1 MVVVLGGALLIT
13 KWRADRAAESSISTA
28 LDATQAAVEAEL
40 AGRSQALLD
49 VTAALA
55 RVPTYVSR
63 VDEALRT
70 DNRANLLDQADE
82 FSDQVSAAWTLI
94 TDAQGIVKAST
105 YDRDLFDEDFSEGS
119 LIGIALEGELT
130 QGTWIE
136 PGEEGDEL
144 YQAVGVPILD
154 PARTTVF
161 GVLVA
166 AVPLD
171 SAFVSALKVRT
182 TSDVT
187 VFALDTLG
195 VPVPTSSTVPRGDI
209 ADALLGFNA
218 DSAFA
223 DTAGAP
229 RVRLTAGGE
238 RLVGVVGPLLTASG
252 FPIGGYVGYRSWDR
266 ELAVYAQLQQTIVIA
281 FVVGLILALVSSLIV
296 ARQITRPV
304 RRLVEVTRRA
314 TEGEYT
320 GRIDIHSRDEIG
332 ELSGA
337 FERMLQELRE
347 KEELV
352 AYLSAASMGTTER
365 VPKSDDATLVMEQP
379 RSVATS
385 IKVGTLLAG
394 RYEIKE
400 VIGAGGMGVVYRARD
415 RELDEQIAIKTLKPE
430 AMEADTSVLERF
442 KQEIRLA
449 RRITH
454 RNVVRT
460 HDLGESNG
468 SYFITMEYVEG
479 RTLKDIVRRVGKL
492 PVKAVI
498 TVGRQ
503 LCRAL
508 EVAHEQG
515 VIHRDIK
522 PQNLV
527 VDRGGFVKVMD
538 FGIARLA
545 GARPAAGKQL
555 TATGSAIGTPDY
567 MAPEQ
572 LLGQEVDARCD
583 IYAAGAVLYECVSG
597 RVVFDAPSLPAL
609 IACHLETSP
618 EDPRTLNPEVSDEL
632 ARVILRALAKKPADR
647 WQSAKELKVALETA
661 RVHMTTAA

>member
-28 LDATQAAVEAEL
+28 LDATRAAVEAEL

-55 RVPTYVSR
+55 QVPTYVSR
-63 VDEALRT
+63 VDEALHT

-82 FSDQVSAAWTLI
+82 FRDQVSAAWTLI

-130 QGTWIE
+130 EGTWIE

-154 PARTTVF
+154 PARTMVF

-209 ADALLGFNA
+209 AKAMRGFNA

-252 FPIGGYVGYRSWDR
+252 FPIGAYVGFRSWDR
-266 ELAVYAQLQQTIVIA
+266 ELAVYAQLQQTIVLA
-281 FVVGLILALVSSLIV
+281 FVVGLVLALVSSLIV

-314 TEGEYT
+314 AEGEYT
-320 GRIDIHSRDEIG
+320 GRIDIRSRDEIG

-352 AYLSAASMGTTER
+352 AYLSAASTGPTEG
-365 VPKSDDATLVMEQP
+365 VPESDDTTLVMQQP
-379 RSVATS
+379 RPVAAS

-430 AMEADTSVLERF
+430 AMETDTSLVERF

-460 HDLGESNG
+460 HDLGEANG

-479 RTLKDIVRRVGKL
+479 RTLKDIIRRVGKL

-545 GARPAAGKQL
+545 GARPAAAKQL
-555 TATGSAIGTPDY
+555 TATGSAIGTPHY

-572 LLGQEVDARCD
+572 LLGEEVDARCD

-597 RVVFDAPSLPAL
+597 RAVFDVPSLPAL
-609 IACHLETSP
+609 IACHLESSP
-618 EDPRTLNPEVSDEL
+618 EDPRTLNPELSDEL

-661 RVHMTTAA
+661 RVHLTTAA